1 MLTMTTLRRLYTTDA
16 PLTLTGALM
25 AAALIPAL
33 AGLWLDPRLITGAP
47 AWLKPAKFAVS
58 TAIYA
63 LTLAWI
69 FTYLPAW
76 VRTRRVVGRGSAAI
90 LIFEVGAIYLQAWR
104 GTTSHFNVATP
115 VDAALF
121 MTMGLAIVIQT
132 VGAVVVAVALWRQPF
147 ADAARGWALRLGLTV
162 TIVGAS
168 TGGLMTTPR
177 DSQIAEARATHHI
190 LVSGSHTV
198 GAPDGGPGL
207 PGTGWSRRHG
217 DIRVAHFVGLHAIQV
232 LPVVAWLLTR
242 RRLSD
247 VRALRLTI
255 VAAGSYF
262 ALFAL
267 LLAQALSGESVAAP
281 SPVFVT
287 AFALWAFTT
296 GIGVAVAARRQ
307 AATSPQMVLSPDAR
321 SVDVWAENDAS
332 RLAAR

>member
-1 MLTMTTLRRLYTTDA
+1 
-16 PLTLTGALM
+16 
-25 AAALIPAL
+25 
-33 AGLWLDPRLITGAP
+33 
-47 AWLKPAKFAVS
+47 
-58 TAIYA
+58 
-63 LTLAWI
+63 
-69 FTYLPAW
+69 
-76 VRTRRVVGRGSAAI
+76 
-90 LIFEVGAIYLQAWR
+90 
-104 GTTSHFNVATP
+104 
-115 VDAALF
+115 

-177 DSQIAEARATHHI
+177 DSQIAEARATHHM

>member
-1 MLTMTTLRRLYTTDA
+1 MTTLRRLYTTDA

>member
-1 MLTMTTLRRLYTTDA
+1 MTTLRRLYTTDA

-69 FTYLPAW
+69 FTYLPDW
-76 VRTRRVVGRGSAAI
+76 VRTRRLVGRGSAAI

-177 DSQIAEARATHHI
+177 DSQIAEARATHHM

>member
-1 MLTMTTLRRLYTTDA
+1 MTTLRRLYTTDA

-177 DSQIAEARATHHI
+177 DSQIAEARATHHM

>member
-1 MLTMTTLRRLYTTDA
+1 MTTLRRLYTTDA

-90 LIFEVGAIYLQAWR
+90 LMFEVGAIYLQAWR

-177 DSQIAEARATHHI
+177 DSQIAEARATHHM

>member
-1 MLTMTTLRRLYTTDA
+1 MTTLRRLYAADA

-33 AGLWLDPRLITGAP
+33 AGLWLDPRFITGAP

-69 FTYLPAW
+69 FTYLPEW
-76 VRTRRVVGRGSAAI
+76 IRTRRIVGRGSAAI

-104 GTTSHFNVATP
+104 GTTSHFNVATT

-121 MTMGLAIVIQT
+121 TTMGLAIVIQT
-132 VGAVVVAVALWRQPF
+132 VGAAVVAVALWRQPF

-162 TIVGAS
+162 SIVGAS

-177 DSQIAEARATHHI
+177 DSQIAEARATHHM